1 MLKKLRVY
9 FGSNLESES
18 MANKRVKQKQQA
30 LATRLKQNLIYQQA
44 VLTRTKAVHNRRVD
58 QLNLG

>member
-18 MANKRVKQKQQA
+18 RAKKRVKHKQQE
-30 LATRLKQNLIYQQA
+30 LAMRLKQNLSYQQA
-44 VLTRTKAVHNRRVD
+44 VFNRRAE
-58 QLNLG
+58 QLDLS